1 MPHCHQAPANARFPA
16 ARLHPKGGLY
26 VRSVSSSSGAKRARR
41 RLVDAATAHQD
52 RRIRRRRPRRRRE
65 RPAPA
70 RRAGSGQGPSTGAAV
85 ANQDPRRSTPELRT
99 EIARL
104 DREILAR
111 LEARAR
117 ASKEIRAR
125 AESEPAPDVTDRDA
139 LTALSAAATGDL
151 PSDALYTIYS
161 AIRASARA
169 LEQAPRVAY
178 LGPEGG
184 FSHVLGRTHF
194 GAGGAFIE
202 CPSVREALE
211 EVARGR
217 AAYAI
222 FPFESSADG
231 LVQASVTALTDTEL
245 VIVGARTLPVTF
257 QLMSRARALSDLEKV
272 YTTPAG
278 HAACQRFL
286 DAELPRVSVIDV
298 RSMKVA
304 AELSHEDASSAA
316 LLPEPTGSEQ
326 GLPVLR
332 ENVADVAEIKMRFAI
347 AASRRRAVPGPTSR
361 ACSSARRQAGSLF
374 DICDTS
380 PNAASTCGVSTRA
393 PRSRAVGLRFLRRDR
408 RRHATE
414 RSVITA
420 LEAVKKSTRYL
431 RVLGSFPQSL
441 TQGRA

>member
-1 MPHCHQAPANARFPA
+1 M
-16 ARLHPKGGLY
+16 
-26 VRSVSSSSGAKRARR
+26 
-41 RLVDAATAHQD
+41 
-52 RRIRRRRPRRRRE
+52 E
-65 RPAPA
+65 
-70 RRAGSGQGPSTGAAV
+70 
-85 ANQDPRRSTPELRT
+85 PRRSTPELRT

-104 DREILAR
+104 DREILER

-117 ASKEIRAR
+117 ASKEIRSR

-139 LTALSAAATGDL
+139 LSALSALATGDL
-151 PSDALYTIYS
+151 PSESLYSIFS

-194 GAGGAFIE
+194 GGGGAFIE

-217 AAYAI
+217 AACAV

-245 VIVGARTLPVTF
+245 VIVGARTLSVTF
-257 QLMSRARALSDLEKV
+257 QLMSRAVALSDLEKV
-272 YTTPAG
+272 YTTPGG

-286 DAELPRVSVIDV
+286 DSELPRVSVIDV

-304 AELSHEDASSAA
+304 AELSQEDPTSAA
-316 LLPEPTGSEQ
+316 LLPEPTGSEH
-326 GLPVLR
+326 GLAVLR
-332 ENVADVAEIKMRFAI
+332 GNVGDVAEIKMRFAI
-347 AASRRRAVPGPTSR
+347 AAPRPASRSGADVTCLLFSIDDKP
-361 ACSSARRQAGSLF
+361 GSLF
-374 DICDTS
+374 DI
-380 PNAASTCGVSTRA
+380 
-393 PRSRAVGLRFLRRDR
+393 LRHFAERGINLRRLHSRPAGREPWDYVFYVEIGG
-408 RRHATE
+408 HATE

-420 LEAVKKSTRYL
+420 LEAIKKSTRYL
-431 RVLGSFPQSL
+431 RVLGSFPQE
-441 TQGRA
+441 A